1 MNQIVTFGHPALITK
16 SADIV
21 IIDDYIV
28 NLSKKMIALMY
39 EAPDV
44 GLAAPQI
51 GINTTIFIF
60 DADDEHVVAISQ
72 KVEKQDGEIIFM
84 DERLAHT

>member
-1 MNQIVTFGHPALITK
+1 MNQMVTFGHPALITK

-28 NLSKKMIALMY
+28 NLSKKMIDIMY
-39 EAPDV
+39 EAPGV

-51 GINTTIFIF
+51 GLIKTFLVLMP
-60 DADDEHVVAISQ
+60 VV
-72 KVEKQDGEIIFM
+72 GP
-84 DERLAHT
+84 L